1 MSSQQAAVAVAVKAA
16 EANAQALIEHGGNG
30 QAPAAVRTNVI
41 NNAIV
46 AANAA
51 AAAQEEGGPAARA
64 ANNAAQAA
72 ALNAAAVAPTE
83 LRKKNSPLVQLLL
96 EGEYRG
102 QTRNQLRAARPNLV
116 GQFRGNVKK
125 PGVRG
130 GGKTRRLRR

>member
-1 MSSQQAAVAVAVKAA
+1 MSSREATAVAVQAA

-30 QAPAAVRTNVI
+30 QAPAAVRENVI
-41 NNAIV
+41 NNAVV
-46 AANAA
+46 AAQ
-51 AAAQEEGGPAARA
+51 AAAQVQDGPNARV

-72 ALNAAAVAPTE
+72 ALNAAAVAPAE

-116 GQFRGNVKK
+116 GHFRGDVKK
-125 PGVRG
+125 RGVSG
-130 GGKTRRLRR
+130 GRKTRRNRK